1 MTRNNQ
7 FKSYEFPQLELI
19 EVKGGKGFSATG
31 DPSNTE
37 GFGDWQ

>member
-1 MTRNNQ
+1 MNRNNQ

-19 EVKGGKGFSATG
+19 EVKGEKGFSVSG
-31 DPSNTE
+31 NTE